1 MAYMTDEEADALD
14 EELTR
19 TVPEL
24 GPNGEGF
31 FSGKGYQMV
40 ALDKNTA
47 RILNA
52 RALSL
57 NLTPAQLIAEMVH
70 GQLATQG

>member
-1 MAYMTDEEADALD
+1 MEAKMAYMTDDEADALD

-31 FSGKGYQMV
+31 FSGNGYRIT
-40 ALDKNTA
+40 ALDDSTA
-47 RILNA
+47 RILNVKTQPPKK
-52 RALSL
+52 R
-57 NLTPAQLIAEMVH
+57 PLI
-70 GQLATQG
+70 